1 MPAWKDRIEARPEV
15 LFGKPAI
22 KGTRISVEHILRK
35 LAAGMTPEEIVAEH
49 PHITVEDIH
58 AAEEFA
64 ADYLAEEEIALG

>member
-22 KGTRISVEHILRK
+22 RGTRISVEHILRK

-49 PHITVEDIH
+49 PHITVDDIH
-58 AAEEFA
+58 AAEAFA

>member
-49 PHITVEDIH
+49 PHITVDDIH
-58 AAEEFA
+58 AAEAFA